1 MVELWPCV
9 HEALNS
15 IPSTAKREEKK
26 LNEMKEK
33 DSRPQNMIA
42 FYPSYHE
49 VARSLAMLPVTDA
62 QGPSSSRAHQILLG
76 DSRMHMEL
84 WVDSGWLD
92 HCEEPSKAVAR
103 TRAQCQMPPLWSL

>member
-1 MVELWPCV
+1 M
-9 HEALNS
+9 HGALNS
-15 IPSTAKREEKK
+15 TPNAAKREGKK
-26 LNEMKEK
+26 LNKMEEK

-42 FYPSYHE
+42 SYPSYQE
-49 VARSLAMLPVTDA
+49 VARSLAMLPATDA
-62 QGPSSSRAHQILLG
+62 QGLGSSSRTQQILLG

-103 TRAQCQMPPLWSL
+103 TWAQCQMPPLWSL